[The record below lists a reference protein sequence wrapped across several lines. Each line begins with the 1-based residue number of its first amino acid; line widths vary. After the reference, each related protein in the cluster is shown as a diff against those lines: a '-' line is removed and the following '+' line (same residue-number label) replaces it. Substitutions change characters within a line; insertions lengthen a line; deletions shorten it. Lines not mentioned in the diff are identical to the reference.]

1 MAQERRLPEDSDRFE
16 RETVQR
22 AAVGFPL
29 PDGSKVEIP
38 LTRVFG
44 RCPEPRVV
52 IVAGVHGDELVGPHA
67 LVELAQEL
75 APSELRGTVVLV
87 PSANPLAFAAGLR
100 KAPEDGLDL
109 NRIFPG
115 NIGGTATK
123 RVADTLVRRVID
135 GADLV
140 IDLHSAGREGNLVP
154 LSGFRE
160 AHNACA
166 QRSALAAAAFGLQH
180 YWMMRWS
187 PGTLS
192 TVANQRGIAAVGCEV
207 GGRGMASR
215 EEIDLYNDG
224 IRHCLRHLGM
234 LDPPLE
240 VSLPPK
246 VWTQEHLAAPCEGL
260 LEILVVL
267 GQEVKSGE
275 RLARVR
281 DLYGAV
287 HGEINAPCN
296 GTIMYTRVMQSVG
309 SGENVFWL
317 GGEEDNPCYSSA

>member
-1 MAQERRLPEDSDRFE
+1 MAQERRLPEDFDRFE

-22 AAVGFPL
+22 ATVGISL
-29 PDGSKVEIP
+29 PDGSNVEIP

-75 APSELRGTVVLV
+75 SPSELRGTVVLV

-100 KAPEDGLDL
+100 KAPDDGLDL

-115 NIGGTATK
+115 NGGTATE

-192 TVANQRGIAAVGCEV
+192 TMANQRGIPAVGCEV

-215 EEIDLYNDG
+215 GNRLVQRYSPLPEAS
-224 IRHCLRHLGM
+224 RHARSAAGG
-234 LDPPLE
+234 
-240 VSLPPK
+240 
-246 VWTQEHLAAPCEGL
+246 LAAPKG
-260 LEILVVL
+260 VD
-267 GQEVKSGE
+267 
-275 RLARVR
+275 AR
-281 DLYGAV
+281 
-287 HGEINAPCN
+287 APCRAMRGLAGDSCN
-296 GTIMYTRVMQSVG
+296 AGPRGQKRGETGPRAQSLWSRVWRNHRAAQRHNHVHAGNAIVG
-309 SGENVFWL
+309 AGENVFWL